1 MYAQHRGPSDIPRNY
16 SGNAFRY
23 PPIGQIPIREE
34 DARQPD
40 PPEVNEPASGDM
52 PPCPLPT
59 PALPPP
65 EPRKDEAP
73 PAHRTLISGI
83 GQLFGNEELLLI
95 GLFLL
100 LSGHADEGERQGN
113 DLLFYLL
120 LLLFCG

>member
-1 MYAQHRGPSDIPRNY
+1 MYAQHRGLSGVPQNY

-23 PPIGQIPIREE
+23 PPIGQIPLREE

-40 PPEVNEPASGDM
+40 LPEVNEPASGEA

-59 PALPPP
+59 PSLPPP
-65 EPRKDEAP
+65 ELPKEKGAP
-73 PAHRTLISGI
+73 VRHGLLSGI
-83 GQLFGNEELLLI
+83 GQLIGNEELLLI

-100 LSGHADEGERQGN
+100 LSGHEDGEQGS

-120 LLLFCG
+120 LLFFCG

>member
-23 PPIGQIPIREE
+23 PPIGQIPIKEE
-34 DARQPD
+34 IEQPVRVPD
-40 PPEVNEPASGDM
+40 LNEPANSDM

-65 EPRKDEAP
+65 EPRKDESP
-73 PAHRTLISGI
+73 PAHRTLISSI
-83 GQLFGNEELLLI
+83 GQLVGNEELLLI

-100 LSGHADEGERQGN
+100 LSGHADEGERQGS
-113 DLLFYLL
+113 DLLFY
-120 LLLFCG
+120 